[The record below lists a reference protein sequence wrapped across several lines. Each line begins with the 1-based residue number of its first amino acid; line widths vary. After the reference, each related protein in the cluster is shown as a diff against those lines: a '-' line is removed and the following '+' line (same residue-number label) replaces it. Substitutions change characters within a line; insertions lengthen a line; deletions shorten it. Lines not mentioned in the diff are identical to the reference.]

1 MVNKRSKCF
10 SSSRTSSRCYD
21 CECRRGK
28 GSHSLRSVCLKHKK
42 GKCTC
47 NIFCSQQIRKGLFC
61 IKLYKKSQMFTPEL
75 LYPFYRRSSLALFIS
90 RLIVVRWLC
99 SRIFKVFAKTVS
111 CVEFKYKTLQQKRK
125 WKHTLL
131 IQISI
136 FSSSYSQWNWNW

>member
-42 GKCTC
+42 GKC

-61 IKLYKKSQMFTPEL
+61 IKLYKKSQI
-75 LYPFYRRSSLALFIS
+75 YRRSSLALFIS

-136 FSSSYSQWNWNW
+136 FSSSYSQ

>member
-42 GKCTC
+42 GKC

-61 IKLYKKSQMFTPEL
+61 KCL
-75 LYPFYRRSSLALFIS
+75 LRNYYPFYRRSSLALFIS

-136 FSSSYSQWNWNW
+136 FSSSY